1 MEESF
6 QLIVKRSETSRW
18 HVEHPVSVPSHE
30 PVSERDRGMLTRECA
45 KVCIPPVRAQVSS
58 DAVSNRVIA
67 VKLGAEYSSEA
78 DARSPETEQAFRRSD
93 ANVTQVLERRL
104 MAG

>member
-1 MEESF
+1 
-6 QLIVKRSETSRW
+6 
-18 HVEHPVSVPSHE
+18 
-30 PVSERDRGMLTRECA
+30 
-45 KVCIPPVRAQVSS
+45 
-58 DAVSNRVIA
+58 VIA